1 MDENVQYVW
10 QNTGVE
16 SSRCPGGTCFTEVLA
31 REAAVLAATHDR
43 VALRAWRTHLVAE
56 VTDPQS
62 PYASALGQV
71 GDSGSIRA
79 GFLEA
84 WGHLIAG
91 ALERVIRQQV
101 SDDRPGLR
109 TARQQPIDADRTAVL
124 VVAAMHGG
132 ALLGRL
138 SSEGRPI
145 DAALDLALAP
155 VLGADR
161 GLDRS
166 VRK

>member
-1 MDENVQYVW
+1 M
-10 QNTGVE
+10 E
-16 SSRCPGGTCFTEVLA
+16 SSRWPGGTCFTEVLA
-31 REAAVLAATHDR
+31 REEAVLAAAHDR
-43 VALRAWRTHLVAE
+43 VALRAWRRHLVAE

-84 WGHLIAG
+84 WGRLIAG

-101 SDDRPGLR
+101 SDGRPGLR
-109 TARQQPIDADRTAVL
+109 TARRRIDADRTAVL
-124 VVAAMHGG
+124 VVAAVHGG
-132 ALLGRL
+132 ALLSRL